1 MTNTQHVTRVHAYLR
16 LSPHVSHRVGL
27 LAFRSLYFG
36 RSLARRGGPSAGA
49 EERQWNPGPC
59 VVPVAAPPACSVAL
73 ARKGGGLACGES
85 RAAPGPHALRG
96 PASPLTG
103 VARPVGPAYRCGL
116 WPCSRRWADSEAA
129 GRAFRS
135 QGWVGTVTRGAGAR
149 PAPPVQGPPR
159 PRGALLLS
167 RPPST
172 LRPVS
177 TPGTFWQLVS

>member
-36 RSLARRGGPSAGA
+36 SSLARRGGPSAGA

-85 RAAPGPHALRG
+85 RAAPGPRALRG

-103 VARPVGPAYRCGL
+103 WPVLSAQHTGVGSGPALADGQT
-116 WPCSRRWADSEAA
+116 RRQQVVPSGHRGGWA
-129 GRAFRS
+129 R
-135 QGWVGTVTRGAGAR
+135 
-149 PAPPVQGPPR
+149 
-159 PRGALLLS
+159 
-167 RPPST
+167 
-172 LRPVS
+172 
-177 TPGTFWQLVS
+177 